1 MQQSCLDYLNDFS
14 RLSSIA
20 LAVAFY
26 ASPAFS
32 ESPSSVLIEVSGFKN
47 TRGTLNCRLFTKAA
61 DFPDGEGIVTLRVP
75 ITGPNTS
82 CSFLNVEPGNYAIA
96 VVHDENGNG
105 KLDKNFVGVP
115 SEGYGVSNNKT
126 YALSAPKWDESSFA
140 LGATESKALL
150 VKLRY

>member
-1 MQQSCLDYLNDFS
+1 MRQNCLDYLNDFS

-61 DFPDGEGIVTLRVP
+61 DFPDGDGIVTLRVP
-75 ITGPNTS
+75 ITGSNTS
-82 CSFLNVEPGNYAIA
+82 CSFSIVEPGTYAIA

-126 YALSAPKWDESSFA
+126 YALSAPKWTESNFT

>member
-1 MQQSCLDYLNDFS
+1 MLSTFRDYLNYFS
-14 RLSSIA
+14 RLTSIA

-26 ASPAFS
+26 AAPAFS
-32 ESPSSVLIEVSGFKN
+32 ESSSNVLIEVSGFKN

-61 DFPDGEGIVTLRVP
+61 DFPDGEGSVTLRVP
-75 ITGPNTS
+75 ITGPNTN
-82 CSFLNVEPGNYAIA
+82 CSFLNVEPDTYAIA

-126 YALSAPKWDESSFA
+126 YALSAPNWNESTFM
-140 LGATESKALL
+140 LGANESKTLQ

>member
-1 MQQSCLDYLNDFS
+1 MRQHCRDYLDSFV
-14 RLSSIA
+14 RLTSF
-20 LAVAFY
+20 VAAMVFY
-26 ASPAFS
+26 ATPAFS
-32 ESPSSVLIEVSGFKN
+32 ESLSTVLIEVSGFKN

-75 ITGPNTS
+75 ITGSNTS
-82 CSFLNVEPGNYAIA
+82 CSFSNVEPGTYAIA

>member
-1 MQQSCLDYLNDFS
+1 MRLNCRDYLDSFL
-14 RLSSIA
+14 RLTA
-20 LAVAFY
+20 FVAAMAFL

-32 ESPSSVLIEVSGFKN
+32 ESSSTVLIEVAGFKN

-61 DFPDGEGIVTLRVP
+61 DFPDGEGIVTLRVT
-75 ITGPNTS
+75 ITGSNTS
-82 CSFLNVEPGNYAIA
+82 CSFSNIEPGTYAIA

-126 YALSAPKWDESSFA
+126 YALSAPKWDESTFK
-140 LGATESKALL
+140 LGATESKALQI
-150 VKLRY
+150 KLRY

>member
-1 MQQSCLDYLNDFS
+1 MRQNCLDYLNDFS

-61 DFPDGEGIVTLRVP
+61 DFPDDEGIVTLRVP

-82 CSFLNVEPGNYAIA
+82 CSFSNVEPGTYAIA

>member
-1 MQQSCLDYLNDFS
+1 MRQNCLDYLNDFS

-61 DFPDGEGIVTLRVP
+61 DFPDGDGIVTLRVP
-75 ITGPNTS
+75 ITGSNTS
-82 CSFLNVEPGNYAIA
+82 CSFSIVEPGTYAIA

>member
-1 MQQSCLDYLNDFS
+1 MRQNCLDYLNDFS

-32 ESPSSVLIEVSGFKN
+32 ESLSTVLIEVSGFKN
-47 TRGTLNCRLFTKAA
+47 TRGTLNCRLFSKAA
-61 DFPDGEGIVTLRVP
+61 DFPDDEGIVTLRVP

-82 CSFLNVEPGNYAIA
+82 CSFSNVEPGTYAIA

-126 YALSAPKWDESSFA
+126 YALSAPNWDESTFK
-140 LGATESKALL
+140 LGATESKALQ

>member
-1 MQQSCLDYLNDFS
+1 MRKNCRDYLDSFV
-14 RLSSIA
+14 RLASF
-20 LAVAFY
+20 VAAMAFL

-32 ESPSSVLIEVSGFKN
+32 ESPSNVLIEVSGFKN

-82 CSFLNVEPGNYAIA
+82 CSFSNVEPGTYAIA

-126 YALSAPKWDESSFA
+126 YALSEPKWNESIFT
-140 LGATESKALL
+140 LGANESKTLQ
-150 VKLRY
+150 VNLRY

>member
-1 MQQSCLDYLNDFS
+1 MRLNCRDYLDSFL
-14 RLSSIA
+14 RLTA
-20 LAVAFY
+20 FVAAMAFL

-32 ESPSSVLIEVSGFKN
+32 ESSSTVLIEVAGFKN

-61 DFPDGEGIVTLRVP
+61 DFPDGEGIVTLRVT
-75 ITGPNTS
+75 ITGSNTS
-82 CSFLNVEPGNYAIA
+82 CSFSNIEPGTYAIA

-126 YALSAPKWDESSFA
+126 YALSAPKWDESTFK
-140 LGATESKALL
+140 LGATESKVLQ

>member
-1 MQQSCLDYLNDFS
+1 MRQHCRDYLDSFV
-14 RLSSIA
+14 RLTSFVA
-20 LAVAFY
+20 AMAFY
-26 ASPAFS
+26 ATPAFS
-32 ESPSSVLIEVSGFKN
+32 ESLSTVLIEVSGFKN

-82 CSFLNVEPGNYAIA
+82 CSFSNVEPGTYAIA

-126 YALSAPKWDESSFA
+126 YALSAPKWDESTFT
-140 LGATESKALL
+140 LGTTESRALL